1 MASKGLSRVVAS
13 KYFLRSILVILLA
26 LFLWRYL
33 QPRFAGDITVDGVA
47 FSFFGIG
54 VYWYGLIIAMAILI
68 GYEFIIR
75 PELARRQ
82 INQDKFSTFVL
93 TLVLVALA
101 GARLGFVAQNF
112 GYYGSHPGEIVALW
126 YGGLSIHGA
135 IVFGV
140 LWSWYYAK
148 KIKLEPLDIL
158 DIISPSVV
166 FGLAMGRFGNFFN
179 QELIG
184 QPSGVPWKMYV
195 APDLRPTAIA
205 GSEFFHPVFL
215 YESLLNIIVLA
226 ALISIARRK
235 PRSGFV
241 FFAFLGLYSIVRF
254 FVEFYRYSDYFV
266 FWHLTLAQV
275 VSVVLLATSV
285 TAIVRLRQS
294 VQRRV
299 KPVLAHKLS

>member
-1 MASKGLSRVVAS
+1 MTSKALSRAMIS
-13 KYFLRSILVILLA
+13 KYTLRSVFVILLA
-26 LFLWRYL
+26 LLLWWYL
-33 QPRFAGDITVDGVA
+33 QPRFAGDLTVDSVA

-54 VYWYGLIIAMAILI
+54 VYWYGLIIATAILI
-68 GYEFIIR
+68 GYELIVR

-93 TLVLVALA
+93 ILVLVALA

-112 GYYGSHPGEIVALW
+112 GYYGKHPGEIVALW

-148 KIKLEPLDIL
+148 KIKLAPLEIL
-158 DIISPSVV
+158 DIVAPSVV

-184 QPSGVPWKMYV
+184 HPTSLPWKMYV

-205 GSEFFHPVFL
+205 ASEFFHPVFL
-215 YESLLNIIVLA
+215 YESILDIIVLA

-235 PRSGFV
+235 PKSGFV
-241 FFAFLGLYSIVRF
+241 FFAFLGLYSIARF
-254 FVEFYRYSDYFV
+254 IVEFYRYSDYFV
-266 FWHLTLAQV
+266 IWRLTLAQV
-275 VSVVLLATSV
+275 VSIVLLTASI
-285 TAIVRLRQS
+285 TAIARLRQQ
-294 VQRRV
+294 VPRRV
-299 KPVLAHKLS
+299 KSVLAHKLS